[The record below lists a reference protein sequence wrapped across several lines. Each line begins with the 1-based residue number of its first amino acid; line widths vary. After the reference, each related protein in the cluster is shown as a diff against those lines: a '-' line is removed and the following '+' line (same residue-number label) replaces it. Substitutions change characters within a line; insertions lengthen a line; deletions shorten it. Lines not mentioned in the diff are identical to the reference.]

1 MTRGSSFKRTG
12 LFIAG
17 IWSFALLSGCTAWR
31 SPADERPIRAAR
43 ARGEV
48 AIAVAWPWE
57 LRKEVR
63 YGEGLEMA
71 ADEANAAGGVN
82 GRPLRL
88 VRFDDGGSVDEGRL
102 VAQRIAADPDIVA
115 VIGHLQSYVTVPA
128 AAIYDLSGLVL
139 IAPTSTDPELT
150 SHGYKRV
157 FRTTFT
163 DKAIGRQLAQFASQR
178 RFRRVAIYYIRNT
191 YGREL
196 ANAFEERANE
206 IGVTVVG
213 RRSYDP
219 SDEVTPRTF
228 DPIVSQ
234 WKTLEMDAIFLAGE
248 VPSAALFIAT
258 AREAGLKVP
267 ILGGDA
273 MSSPAL
279 MNVSGRAAEGT
290 IVGSFFHPDEPRA
303 EVRGF
308 AEAFRKR
315 YGVPPDAGSAVG
327 YDAVRLLVHAMQQ
340 AHSSVPDEVATALH
354 KVRDWPGVTGAFTF
368 DNDGD
373 VVGKQLVKLLVRN
386 GRFEYLSDSPKA
398 MATIAS
404 R

>member
-1 MTRGSSFKRTG
+1 MRRIPLG
-12 LFIAG
+12 LFVL
-17 IWSFALLSGCTAWR
+17 LLSACGQWR
-31 SPADERPIRAAR
+31 TPADERAIRSAR
-43 ARGEV
+43 ARGDV
-48 AIAVAWPWE
+48 VVAVAWPWE
-57 LRKEVR
+57 LRKELR

-71 ADEANAAGGVN
+71 AEETNAAGGVN

-88 VRFDDGGSVDEGRL
+88 VRFDDHGSVDDGRL

-139 IAPTSTDPELT
+139 ISPASTDPELT
-150 SHGYKRV
+150 AHNYKRV

-163 DKAIGRQLAQFASQR
+163 DKAIGRQLAQFAAQR
-178 RFRRVAIYYIRNT
+178 TLRRVAIYYIRNT

-206 IGVTVVG
+206 IGVAVVG

-219 SDEVTPRTF
+219 SDEVTERTF
-228 DPIVSQ
+228 EEIVRE

-248 VPSAALFIAT
+248 VPSAALFIAV
-258 AREAGLKVP
+258 ARAAGIKVP

-279 MNVSGRAAEGT
+279 MSVSGAAAEGT
-290 IVGSFFHPDEPRA
+290 IVGSFFHPDEPRT
-303 EVRGF
+303 EVRRF
-308 AEAFRKR
+308 AQSFRKR
-315 YGVPPDAGSAVG
+315 YGAAPDVGSAVG
-327 YDAVRLLVHAMQQ
+327 YDAVRLLAHAMRQ
-340 AHSSVPDEVATALH
+340 AHSSVPNDVARALH
-354 KVRDWPGVTGAFTF
+354 EIRDWPGVTGAFTF

-373 VVGKQLVKLLVRN
+373 VVGKHLVKLIVRN
-386 GRFEYLSDSPKA
+386 GRFEYVPDGSGA
-398 MATIAS
+398 MTTIAS

>member
-1 MTRGSSFKRTG
+1 MTRGTSPTRTG
-12 LFIAG
+12 LLIAG
-17 IWSFALLSGCTAWR
+17 MCSLVLLTGCSRWR
-31 SPADERPIRAAR
+31 TPGEERAMRAAR
-43 ARGEV
+43 ARGDV
-48 AIAVAWPWE
+48 VVAVAWPWE
-57 LRKEVR
+57 MRKELR

-71 ADEANAAGGVN
+71 AEEANAAGGVN
-82 GRPLRL
+82 GRRLRL
-88 VRFDDGGSVDEGRL
+88 VRFDDRGSVDEGRM

-128 AAIYDLSGLVL
+128 AGIYDLSGLVL
-139 IAPTSTDPELT
+139 VAPTSTDPELT
-150 SHGYKRV
+150 SLSYKRV

-163 DKAIGRQLAQFASQR
+163 DKAIGRQLAQFAGR
-178 RFRRVAIYYIRNT
+178 RGLRRVAIYYIRNT

-248 VPSAALFIAT
+248 VPSAAVFIAK
-258 AREAGLKVP
+258 AREAGLKAP

-279 MNVSGRAAEGT
+279 MTASGRAAEGT
-290 IVGSFFHPDEPRA
+290 IVGASFHPDEPRT
-303 EVRGF
+303 EVRRF
-308 AEAFRKR
+308 TESFRKR
-315 YGVPPDAGSAVG
+315 YGAPPDAGSAVG

-340 AHSSVPDEVATALH
+340 AHSSVPDEIAAALH
-354 KVRDWPGVTGAFTF
+354 ELRDWPGVTGTFTF
-368 DNDGD
+368 DEDGD
-373 VVGKQLVKLLVRN
+373 VVGKHLVKLVVRN
-386 GRFEYLSDSPKA
+386 GRFEYVPDASDTLA
-398 MATIAS
+398 AVA